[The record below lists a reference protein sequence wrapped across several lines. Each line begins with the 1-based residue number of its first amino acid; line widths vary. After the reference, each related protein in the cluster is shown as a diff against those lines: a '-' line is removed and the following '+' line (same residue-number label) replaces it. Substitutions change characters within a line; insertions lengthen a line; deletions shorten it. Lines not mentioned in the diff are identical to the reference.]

1 MKLNP
6 YVLAISAALA
16 MMAPSSGAVAQ
27 DAAAPAAQPSPD
39 ATATPAAPAAA
50 TGPVNA
56 APAAAAEANKTPG
69 TNWLKVCDPLPS
81 GKKVCIVRQIVVA
94 NNKVIGSLI
103 IRQNPDLRSP
113 FLAIGAVPVG
123 VALAPGVSWR
133 IDGGKAVTLP
143 YSQCDP
149 QTCVSPRTVNAA
161 FINSLK
167 KGKKLTLTAK
177 TGAGKDFSIDI
188 VLAGFGDTYDSADS
202 ITFEQLR
209 KGEASAAAPPATP
222 APATPAPETPAPAIP
237 AK

>member
-1 MKLNP
+1 MFDVAESGQHLAWQSKYRRSHRLDPALALSASLASGPIRRHNTRHTLGKGKTMKLNP

-143 YSQCDP
+143 YSQC
-149 QTCVSPRTVNAA
+149 VNQYS
-161 FINSLK
+161 FHGS
-167 KGKKLTLTAK
+167 
-177 TGAGKDFSIDI
+177 
-188 VLAGFGDTYDSADS
+188 V
-202 ITFEQLR
+202 
-209 KGEASAAAPPATP
+209 
-222 APATPAPETPAPAIP
+222 
-237 AK
+237 